1 MVDIVI
7 RPTLYG
13 VPRIYSLLLS
23 KSSPD
28 LCLHTPSISGLPT
41 INISNPLNA
50 QAVLRP
56 SCTHDSVT
64 PYEPLNSKEG

>member
-7 RPTLYG
+7 CPQMYG
-13 VPRIYSLLLS
+13 VPRIYSLLVS
-23 KSSPD
+23 KSFPD

-41 INISNPLNA
+41 INISNPLKA
-50 QAVLRP
+50 QAELRP

-64 PYEPLNSKEG
+64 SYEPLNSKES